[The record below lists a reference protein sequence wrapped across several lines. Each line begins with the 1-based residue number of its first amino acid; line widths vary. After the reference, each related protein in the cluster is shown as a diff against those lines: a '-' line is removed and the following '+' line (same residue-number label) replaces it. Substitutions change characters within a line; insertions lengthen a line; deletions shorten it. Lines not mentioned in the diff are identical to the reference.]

1 MRMNPLIHRF
11 PALLYRRASRSTC
24 WLLSRPMLVK
34 HVVNIARKSL
44 IVPQFSSVFT
54 SARTYP
60 SPLSCNPN
68 HRTLCSATPTRN
80 DVAVLTDMA
89 DSSDLDDTIQG
100 KMYIEFTCKVS
111 FSLAGPLILLHRNVT
126 TGPVNTSLNMLTRRE
141 L

>member
-1 MRMNPLIHRF
+1 
-11 PALLYRRASRSTC
+11 
-24 WLLSRPMLVK
+24 MLVK

-100 KMYIEFTCKVS
+100 KMYIEFTCKKCNHRS
-111 FSLAGPLILLHRNVT
+111 CKHFSKHAYQKGIVIIRCEGCQSLHLIADNLGWIKDKHWKLEDFVK
-126 TGPVNTSLNMLTRRE
+126 VNRKCVDIT
-141 L
+141 